1 MCFECVLIQKI
12 QKTRSKAHSKKTFK
26 RQGAKH
32 IQKTRRNVHSKD
44 KAQRKKRM
52 CPEAKKEAKKERSK
66 ERKERLCLPRGK
78 ERRECVWP
86 LVSFPLVVRR
96 YKDVCDV

>member
-12 QKTRSKAHSKKTFK
+12 QKTRSKA
-26 RQGAKH
+26 
-32 IQKTRRNVHSKD
+32 HSKD

-96 YKDVCDV
+96 YKDVCACVTNGAGVTGLKGDIRTYMHV